1 MNEESREEQDQV
13 RTHGVNS
20 SDTHQRNRR
29 RHRSISSEDKSP
41 RPRRELR
48 SKRAKRRR
56 SESTEDRRSPD
67 ERGNHGRM
75 TIKSRL
81 DPAGEPTGHRNVIL
95 QELSRKVSAMAQRY
109 GHNVSSDD
117 ESDSPFIETIAR
129 TQFPDRFRMPT
140 IEQYKENRDPKEH
153 VHRFR
158 NIIAQY
164 SSNDGLLC
172 LTFPQ
177 TFGDLASRWFGRLPP
192 GTISSFSNLSKAF
205 IRKFMGSVQRRKSL
219 AHLSNLKQERN
230 ESIKKYLARFGNEV
244 AQIEDASDVAVI
256 AAFTNGLQSGRLSL
270 DLQRDRPKTYEE
282 MMEIAGDYALA
293 KEEEVAQ
300 GGSYVH
306 GHKPDSKSGHKDD
319 KKMQSRDRQK
329 DEKGQKGYSRESR
342 GNTRANKFR
351 GRYNHYTPLTGNQE
365 EILFVV
371 EDKGLA
377 KYPRQKSANARR
389 DTTKYC
395 RFHKDHGH
403 ETSKCFQLRDHIES
417 LIRDGHL
424 KDFALKGDKH
434 DGRRDG
440 RQGNGQDKKS
450 PRRNSPN
457 AAINTIFGGPHT
469 GRSNRERMSEVR
481 EVMYESRSMEINY
494 VQRNPKKGREGHDPI
509 TFTAEDSDGIDAK
522 PNDAIVVGVRIA
534 HRDVLRVMIDNGSST
549 DILSARVYDEL
560 RLDRKDFEPFH
571 VPLKGFGGAEVRSLG
586 TVKLPVRFG
595 TAPCRRTILLD
606 FVVLDIHN
614 WPYNALLGRPFLN
627 KARAVTSTHA
637 LKIKFPTEFGV
648 GELRGSQEMARR
660 ANLSIFKDKAGMET
674 LNIFEVDREEQEDNP
689 ENFELDPRD
698 KTSREK
704 EEPTESIILDETEPD
719 KTVKIGARVTE
730 QVKKDVMNLLKEYRG
745 IFAWCH
751 EDMPGIDRSV
761 ISHKLAV
768 HEKCKPVVQKRRSF
782 NPERSAAI
790 KEEVSKLLAAGSIR
804 EVKYLEWVANVVLV
818 KKKNNQWR
826 MCVDFTDL
834 NKACPKDSF
843 PLPRID
849 QLVDATVG
857 HETLSFMD
865 AYSGYN
871 QIKMHKP
878 DEEKTA
884 FTTDQ
889 GLYCYTVM
897 PFGLK
902 NAGAT
907 YQCLVNKMFARQ
919 IGRNM
924 EVYVDDMLTKSVTA
938 DRHADDLR
946 ETFDMLVKYGMKL
959 NPAKC
964 VFGVPSGRFI
974 AKSTDRCLPFFKAL
988 KKGKGKGI
996 EWNEDCEKAFQAL
1009 KDYLGQ
1015 APLLSKPETGE
1026 TLYMYLSVSE
1036 ADTSSVLV
1044 RQEDGIQKPIYYTSK
1059 ALLPAETRYSPAEK
1073 MALALIT
1080 AARKLRPY
1088 FQAHKIGVYTNCP
1101 LKLILQKPEVSGRL
1115 TKWAIELSE
1124 FDVEYLPRTAI
1135 KAQAVADFVAEF
1147 TEPSIEVARMM
1158 VKQNKKIF
1166 KWQLRVDGSSNT
1178 HGSGAGVVLSTPEGD
1193 SIECALRFDFKATN
1207 NQAEYE
1213 ALIAGLKISTVLGV
1227 DEVEI
1232 FSDSQ
1237 VVVNQVLDEYQARDE
1252 SMITYLELAKELLE
1266 RFKEYRIVHV
1276 PREENEKADALA
1288 KLASATINIW
1298 PNNISMIRLLQPSIV
1313 KTKEV
1318 GAVFG
1323 EGNSWITPIKE
1334 YLINDV
1340 LPSYP
1345 LEAKRLK
1352 YRAIRYSVLNGEL
1365 YKRG

>member
-1 MNEESREEQDQV
+1 
-13 RTHGVNS
+13 
-20 SDTHQRNRR
+20 
-29 RHRSISSEDKSP
+29 
-41 RPRRELR
+41 
-48 SKRAKRRR
+48 
-56 SESTEDRRSPD
+56 
-67 ERGNHGRM
+67 
-75 TIKSRL
+75 
-81 DPAGEPTGHRNVIL
+81 
-95 QELSRKVSAMAQRY
+95 
-109 GHNVSSDD
+109 
-117 ESDSPFIETIAR
+117 
-129 TQFPDRFRMPT
+129 
-140 IEQYKENRDPKEH
+140 
-153 VHRFR
+153 
-158 NIIAQY
+158 
-164 SSNDGLLC
+164 
-172 LTFPQ
+172 
-177 TFGDLASRWFGRLPP
+177 
-192 GTISSFSNLSKAF
+192 
-205 IRKFMGSVQRRKSL
+205 
-219 AHLSNLKQERN
+219 
-230 ESIKKYLARFGNEV
+230 
-244 AQIEDASDVAVI
+244 
-256 AAFTNGLQSGRLSL
+256 
-270 DLQRDRPKTYEE
+270 
-282 MMEIAGDYALA
+282 
-293 KEEEVAQ
+293 
-300 GGSYVH
+300 
-306 GHKPDSKSGHKDD
+306 
-319 KKMQSRDRQK
+319 
-329 DEKGQKGYSRESR
+329 
-342 GNTRANKFR
+342 
-351 GRYNHYTPLTGNQE
+351 
-365 EILFVV
+365 
-371 EDKGLA
+371 
-377 KYPRQKSANARR
+377 
-389 DTTKYC
+389 
-395 RFHKDHGH
+395 
-403 ETSKCFQLRDHIES
+403 
-417 LIRDGHL
+417 
-424 KDFALKGDKH
+424 
-434 DGRRDG
+434 
-440 RQGNGQDKKS
+440 
-450 PRRNSPN
+450 
-457 AAINTIFGGPHT
+457 
-469 GRSNRERMSEVR
+469 
-481 EVMYESRSMEINY
+481 
-494 VQRNPKKGREGHDPI
+494 
-509 TFTAEDSDGIDAK
+509 
-522 PNDAIVVGVRIA
+522 
-534 HRDVLRVMIDNGSST
+534 
-549 DILSARVYDEL
+549 
-560 RLDRKDFEPFH
+560 
-571 VPLKGFGGAEVRSLG
+571 
-586 TVKLPVRFG
+586 
-595 TAPCRRTILLD
+595 
-606 FVVLDIHN
+606 
-614 WPYNALLGRPFLN
+614 
-627 KARAVTSTHA
+627 
-637 LKIKFPTEFGV
+637 
-648 GELRGSQEMARR
+648 MARR

-674 LNIFEVDREEQEDNP
+674 LNIFEVDMEVQEDNP

-719 KTVKIGARVTE
+719 KTVKIGARLTE

-751 EDMPGIDRSV
+751 EDMPGIDRSI
-761 ISHKLAV
+761 ISHNLAV
-768 HEKCKPVVQKRRSF
+768 NEKCKPVVQKRRSF

-804 EVKYLEWVANVVLV
+804 EVKYPEWVTNVVLV

-849 QLVDATVG
+849 QLVDATAR

-902 NAGAT
+902 NAGVT
-907 YQCLVNKMFARQ
+907 YQRLVNKMFARQ

-946 ETFDMLVKYGMKL
+946 ETFDVLVKYGMKL
-959 NPAKC
+959 NLAKC
-964 VFGVPSGRFI
+964 VFGVPSGRFLGYQVHQRGIEVNPEKIQALARMVSPKTLKDVQKLTGCLESLSRFI

-988 KKGKGKGI
+988 KKGKGI

-1036 ADTSSVLV
+1036 AAISSVLV

-1088 FQAHKIGVYTNCP
+1088 FQAHRIGVYTNCP

-1115 TKWAIELSE
+1115 TKWAIELIE
-1124 FDVEYLPRTAI
+1124 FDVEYLTRTAI

-1158 VKQNKKIF
+1158 VEQNRKY
-1166 KWQLRVDGSSNT
+1166 SNGNFALMAHQTT
-1178 HGSGAGVVLSTPEGD
+1178 HGSGAGVVLTTPEGD

-1213 ALIAGLKISTVLGV
+1213 ALIAGLKISTVLGA

-1232 FSDSQ
+1232 LSDSQ

-1313 KTKEV
+1313 KTKEL

-1323 EGNSWITPIKE
+1323 ERNSWITPIKE
-1334 YLINDV
+1334 YLVNDV
-1340 LPSYP
+1340 LPSDP

-1352 YRAIRYSVLNGEL
+1352 YRATRYSVLNGEL
-1365 YKRG
+1365 YKRGYSRALQRCVGPEEAEGILRSIHSGSYGNHAGGASLAHKTLRFRIPNTIITDNGTQFDGRKFRELCDKYGINNYYASPAHPLTNGQTEAVNKIIKHNLKAKLAAKKGSWADKLPQVLWAYRTTERGSTGETPYSMAYGAEAVIPVETSFSSPRVQLFQPEINIDMLKCGLDELEERRERAQIRNAAYQQRVARYYNSHVRERRFTLGDLVLKRVNLGTRDKAAGSLADKWEGPYKITGIAGHGAYRITREGFGELPRPCNAQYLKIYYP